1 MVAIHVIAEVYP
13 GFGLLGTL
21 LEPSQEVSYVLT
33 YPLGP
38 RALRALIL

>member
-1 MVAIHVIAEVYP
+1 MVAVHVTAEVYP
-13 GFGLLGTL
+13 LFNLLGKRPET
-21 LEPSQEVSYVLT
+21 SQEVSPVLM

>member
-1 MVAIHVIAEVYP
+1 MVVVHVIAKVYP

-21 LEPSQEVSYVLT
+21 LEPSQEVSYVLM
-33 YPLGP
+33 YPAGP